1 MSKIDLSNILDY
13 LQNCLIIFDKEYNI
27 IFSNNPAK
35 IILKDYKNI
44 LAIINQ
50 EYLSILKNG
59 VENKFAFII
68 TEHFKHNKPILNIS
82 HESYKVIIRPF
93 FDEFFIMEAIEINS
107 IKVANT
113 FFRSKIQEYENKLG
127 LLDKLINLKR
137 KTISSLNPESED
149 YIYRYEEQLKF
160 ELAIDAA
167 LSQIYEPMISQTT
180 SFTNIAET
188 ILTQS
193 KLITNSEYGYIF
205 AQNISIYEDVSYLVS
220 DSMSK
225 HTINKNLEKL
235 WKFALDSHKAFYIN
249 SLDNYDIPDDLS
261 IDNIKN
267 IKCFISIPIM
277 FDKEYVGQ
285 IVLAN
290 SKKDYTEND
299 LRAALRLSQ
308 FYSLAIQRKKFD
320 DELKRLATFDT
331 MTDSL
336 NRRTGLEFLDKYFKL
351 ACRNQSKLTICY
363 LDINNLKTVNDTYGH
378 KEGDKLIRLVSSTF
392 KKCLRESDI
401 ISRLGGDEFLII
413 LPDASQEDARQILER
428 ICANLSTW
436 SEIEKKPYKASISF
450 GIVEYSQNIIKSP
463 NHFLELA
470 DNEMYKNKQ
479 TYKDS
484 NSQ

>member
-1 MSKIDLSNILDY
+1 MSKIDLTNIPDY
-13 LQNCLIIFDKEYNI
+13 LQNCLIIFDKEYKI
-27 IFSNNPAK
+27 VFSNNSAK
-35 IILKDYKNI
+35 TIIKDYNNI
-44 LAIINQ
+44 LEIFNH
-50 EYLSILKNG
+50 EYLTILKNG

-68 TEHFKHNKPILNIS
+68 TEHFKHNKTILNTS
-82 HESYKVIIRPF
+82 NESYKVIIKPF
-93 FDEFFIMEAIEINS
+93 CDDLFIMEAVEINS
-107 IKVANT
+107 LKVANT
-113 FFRSKIQEYENKLG
+113 FFRTKIQEYENKLG
-127 LLDKLINLKR
+127 LIDKLINLKR
-137 KTISSLNPESED
+137 KTLSSLNPDSDD

-180 SFTNIAET
+180 SFKSIAET

-205 AQNISIYEDVSYLVS
+205 AQNISIYEDVSYLIS

-225 HTINKNLEKL
+225 HTINKNFEKL
-235 WKFALDSHKAFYIN
+235 WKFAFDSHKAFYIN
-249 SLDNYDIPDDLS
+249 SLDNYNIPDDLS
-261 IDNIKN
+261 IDDIKD

-277 FDKEYVGQ
+277 FDKEFVGQ

-290 SKKDYTEND
+290 SKKNYTEND
-299 LRAALRLSQ
+299 FRAALRLSQ

-320 DELKRLATFDT
+320 DELKRLATLDT

-351 ACRNQSKLTICY
+351 ACRNKSRLTICY

-378 KEGDKLIRLVSSTF
+378 NEGDKLIKLVSSTL

-413 LPDASQEDARQILER
+413 LPDSRQEDAHQILER
-428 ICANLSTW
+428 ICSNLSTW
-436 SEIEKKPYKASISF
+436 SETEKKPYKASISF
-450 GIVEYSQNIIKSP
+450 GIVENNQNIIKSS

-479 TYKDS
+479 IYKDS
-484 NSQ
+484 NS